1 MSNLI
6 EITALEK
13 NYGSKKVLQNIS
25 LNLESGTIVGLL
37 GPNGCGKTSLIKIIA
52 GLIND
57 FNGKVLIDGHSPDEY
72 TKSIVSYLPEKTYLP
87 ENIKP
92 KEAFDFFEDFY
103 TDFDRKKAEKM
114 FEQFKLDTNQKIKSM
129 SKGMQ
134 EKVQLILVMSRRAK
148 VYLLDEPLGGLD
160 PASRKAM
167 LDIIL
172 NNYSEDSLVLI
183 STHLIYDVEKIF
195 DRILMVGQGKV
206 IIDDSVDNIRQNHGK
221 SVVELFEEV
230 FKC

>member
-1 MSNLI
+1 MI
-6 EITALEK
+6 KITGLSK
-13 NYGSKKVLQNIS
+13 SYSKKVALNNI
-25 LNLESGTIVGLL
+25 NLELKSGTIIGLL
-37 GPNGCGKTSLIKIIA
+37 GPNGCGKTTLIKTIA
-52 GLIND
+52 GLIRD
-57 FNGKVLIDGHSPDEY
+57 YEGTVTIDNQAPGQY
-72 TKSIVSYLPEKTYLP
+72 TKSIVSYLPEKTYLSDYK
-87 ENIKP
+87 KP
-92 KEAFDFFEDFY
+92 KDAINFFEDFY

-114 FEQFKLDTNQKIKSM
+114 LEQFKLDINQPIKSM

-172 NNYSEDSLVLI
+172 NNYSDDAVVLL
-183 STHLIYDVEKIF
+183 STHLIHDVERIF
-195 DRILMVGQGKV
+195 DRVIMIGQSNV
-206 IIDDSVDNIRQNHGK
+206 LVDDSVDNIRENTGK
-221 SVVELFEEV
+221 SVESLFEEV

>member
-1 MSNLI
+1 MI
-6 EITALEK
+6 KITGLNK
-13 NYGSKKVLQNIS
+13 SYSKKVALNNI
-25 LNLESGTIVGLL
+25 NLEIKSGTIVGLL
-37 GPNGCGKTSLIKIIA
+37 GPNGCGKTTLIKTIA

-57 FNGKVLIDGHSPDEY
+57 YEGTVTIDNQAPGQY
-72 TKSIVSYLPEKTYLP
+72 TKSIVSYLPEKTYLSDYK
-87 ENIKP
+87 KP
-92 KEAFDFFEDFY
+92 KDAINFFEDFY
-103 TDFDRKKAEKM
+103 ADFDRKKAEKM
-114 FEQFKLDTNQKIKSM
+114 LEQFKLDLNQPIKSM

-172 NNYSEDSLVLI
+172 NNYSDDAVVLL
-183 STHLIYDVEKIF
+183 STHLIHDVERIF
-195 DRILMVGQGKV
+195 DRVIMIGQSNV
-206 IIDDSVDNIRQNHGK
+206 LVDDSVDNIRENTGK
-221 SVVELFEEV
+221 SVESLFEEV